1 MLGGP
6 GTAALGGAPSLQRQ
20 PTETPAVRRES
31 LYQRVRSGESLVFA
45 VCGLDGVAVCR
56 REVGTMRPA
65 RARPRC
71 MQLQHQLQRW
81 LSMAPGWQTHLPQ
94 AGGNANRLLL

>member
-56 REVGTMRPA
+56 REVGPA
-65 RARPRC
+65 QLAAALRARGA
-71 MQLQHQLQRW
+71 RW
-81 LSMAPGWQTHLPQ
+81 LSGTRRGAAPGC
-94 AGGNANRLLL
+94 